1 MSAPGIEKEPH
12 FSLDL
17 SAVSELPKPVKA
29 LVYLG
34 MLAVMTV
41 AGLVALLA
49 TIAIIGQLTGAF
61 DIFAMIN

>member
-1 MSAPGIEKEPH
+1 
-12 FSLDL
+12 
-17 SAVSELPKPVKA
+17 
-29 LVYLG
+29 